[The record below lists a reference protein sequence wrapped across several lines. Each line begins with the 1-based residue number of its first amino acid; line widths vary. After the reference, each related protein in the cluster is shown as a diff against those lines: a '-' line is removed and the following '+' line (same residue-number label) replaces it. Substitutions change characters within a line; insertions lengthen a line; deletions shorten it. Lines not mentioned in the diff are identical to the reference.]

1 MGLHAHTPEDTHTP
15 FKYLLLRLLSLADL
29 ACPRCRQ
36 VCILM
41 GVEPS
46 WAQSKRLLGDPSF
59 IATLKNYDKDAISP
73 TLLRK
78 LGHYVSKPSF
88 DPDSVGR
95 AAKAARGMAKWVRG
109 MATYAS
115 IRTGVEIYLP
125 EPPPSAQP
133 RPQTVRKAPPRRRPK
148 SAPAA
153 AKKPRPAWDDGTP
166 SRPSVKPK
174 ITNAL
179 LLQKIQALAR
189 TPDFEALSLQGI
201 RQKLSEELKQ
211 DVTPHKDKIK
221 RLVIETMRA
230 NAAVANPKK
239 PVRTRVRRRQAPRRP
254 AGSPTAELE
263 RLPDVDQLSE
273 ILGAAQHMASQLD
286 VLTRAVVAMDARLGA
301 AERAVSG
308 SAV

>member
-1 MGLHAHTPEDTHTP
+1 
-15 FKYLLLRLLSLADL
+15 
-29 ACPRCRQ
+29 
-36 VCILM
+36 M

-46 WAQSKRLLGDPSF
+46 WSQSKRLLGDPSF
-59 IATLKNYDKDAISP
+59 IATLKDYPKDAISP
-73 TLLRK
+73 ALLRK

-133 RPQTVRKAPPRRRPK
+133 RPQTARTALPRRRPK

-153 AKKPRPAWDDGTP
+153 AKKPRAARPAWDDGTP
-166 SRPSVKPK
+166 ARPSVKPK

-179 LLQKIQALAR
+179 LLQTIQALAR
-189 TPDFEALSLQGI
+189 TPDFGAMSLQGI

-221 RLVIETMRA
+221 RLVIETMHA
-230 NAAVANPKK
+230 NAAAANPKK
-239 PVRTRVRRRQAPRRP
+239 PVRTRVRRRLAPRRP
-254 AGSPTAELE
+254 AGSPTAEVE
-263 RLPDVDQLSE
+263 QLPDVDQLSE

-308 SAV
+308 RVM